1 MTDDADK
8 GGEWVTGVIGEPF
21 QLDKDGNPIPNA
33 PSEPP
38 TELPNASD
46 IWDAINEPSP
56 GGGHGGGGLGDLMPT
71 GIVPDRSQEIGG
83 PDDETQKEIWEQMER
98 GEFGAGAAKTPED
111 AETTT

>member
-38 TELPNASD
+38 TDVPNGSD
-46 IWDAINEPSP
+46 IWDALDEPSP
-56 GGGHGGGGLGDLMPT
+56 GGELGGLMPT
-71 GIVPDRSQEIGG
+71 GIIPDRSQEIGG

-98 GEFGAGAAKTPED
+98 GEFGAGAGSIPED
-111 AETTT
+111 AEKTI